1 MSYDGHF
8 QIPDSSGSCLNSYV
22 KVLSQ
27 KSEKPKPPLKTS
39 SANTCWTKGLVCLPF
54 SFQVWSGRGQHPDD
68 LLSTG
73 CGSTVPS
80 PIVAPYNIISSR
92 FQSSGAPGAGFM
104 AYFSSSKN
112 EPTGAHKNTRTY
124 QLFPEETLLIL
135 MQFCSSGCGANFT
148 APSGRVVSP
157 NYPAD
162 YPHFSNCNY
171 TISAVQAVLVLTF
184 KTFEVEGKLKL
195 ERQNTLPVKC
205 LDTPMFLFYLLYFLH
220 FRQIL
225 KTSKYEQIY

>member
-22 KVLSQ
+22 KVLSPN
-27 KSEKPKPPLKTS
+27 KPKPPLKTWT
-39 SANTCWTKGLVCLPF
+39 ARTCWTEGFVCLSF
-54 SFQVWSGRGQHPDD
+54 LFQVWSGRGQHPDD

-112 EPTGAHKNTRTY
+112 EPTGEHKSISTIPRENSAN
-124 QLFPEETLLIL
+124 LDEI
-135 MQFCSSGCGANFT
+135 CSSGCGANFT

-171 TISAVQAVLVLTF
+171 TVSAVQAVLVLTF
-184 KTFEVEGKLKL
+184 KTFEVEGKLKC
-195 ERQNTLPVKC
+195 R
-205 LDTPMFLFYLLYFLH
+205 TPIHTTSQMFGHTNVSLLSLV
-220 FRQIL
+220 L
-225 KTSKYEQIY
+225 SSL